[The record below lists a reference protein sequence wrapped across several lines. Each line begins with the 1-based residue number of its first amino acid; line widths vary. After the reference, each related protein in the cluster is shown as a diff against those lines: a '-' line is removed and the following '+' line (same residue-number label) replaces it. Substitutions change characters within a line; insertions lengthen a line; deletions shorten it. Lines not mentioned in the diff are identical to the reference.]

1 MPAPILPLIE
11 AVTHWPERGALIGL
25 DLGTKTIGVA
35 VSDPDRRLATGVETI
50 HRKAFKADAAR
61 LLAISGERNAVG
73 FVLGLPINMDGSEGP
88 RAQSTRAFAR
98 NFSNLTG
105 LAIALWDERLSTAA
119 VERELIGMDVS
130 RARRAE
136 VIDEHAAMFI
146 LQGALDRL
154 ATAARGPLRMAV
166 VISALLPVF
175 LLIVLGF
182 ILKRS
187 LMRLDTQWHG
197 LERLTYYVLFPTLLI
212 QTLVKADLS
221 SVPVAGVGGALMLS
235 ALAMSLLC
243 LALRPVFS
251 RWNIDGP
258 AFTSIF
264 QGATRWQTYV
274 ALAVSSNLFGHT
286 GLALASV
293 AMVAIIPLVN
303 VFSVSVLAHYAAPE
317 KQSLRAIVMTVLTN
331 PLIWACAIGL
341 AVNVTHLPLP
351 QVWHDVAEALGRSS
365 LGIGLLVTGAG
376 LQLAGMFRPSLAAS
390 IAVLLKLILMPVLGV
405 ALALWFGISGSS
417 LVIVAVCSAVPT
429 SSSAYVLAR
438 QMGGDAPLLAQIITL
453 QTILAAVTM
462 PIAIA
467 LVA

>member
-1 MPAPILPLIE
+1 
-11 AVTHWPERGALIGL
+11 
-25 DLGTKTIGVA
+25 
-35 VSDPDRRLATGVETI
+35 
-50 HRKAFKADAAR
+50 
-61 LLAISGERNAVG
+61 
-73 FVLGLPINMDGSEGP
+73 
-88 RAQSTRAFAR
+88 
-98 NFSNLTG
+98 
-105 LAIALWDERLSTAA
+105 
-119 VERELIGMDVS
+119 
-130 RARRAE
+130 
-136 VIDEHAAMFI
+136 
-146 LQGALDRL
+146 
-154 ATAARGPLRMAV
+154 MAV

-182 ILKRS
+182 VLKRS

-212 QTLVKADLS
+212 QTLVQADLS
-221 SVPVAGVGGALMLS
+221 SVPVAGVGGALLLA
-235 ALAMSLLC
+235 ALVMSLLC
-243 LALRPVFS
+243 LALRPLFS
-251 RWNIDGP
+251 RWKIDGP

-264 QGATRWQTYV
+264 QGATRWQTFV
-274 ALAVSSNLFGHT
+274 ALAVASNLFGHT

-303 VFSVSVLAHYAAPE
+303 VLSVWVLAQYASPE
-317 KQSLRAIVMTVLTN
+317 KQSVRAIALTVVQN

-351 QVWHDVAEALGRSS
+351 KLWHDVADALGRSS

-376 LQLAGMFRPSLAAS
+376 LHLEGLLRPSLAAS
-390 IAVLLKLILMPVLGV
+390 IAVFLKLVLMPVLGV

-453 QTILAAVTM
+453 QTMLAAITM

-467 LVA
+467 LVTTAS